1 MYRGTTPVYQI
12 RFTDGTGQD
21 IVEIVLTFKQAYG
34 AKVVLKLSDH
44 QIALNGDIATAS
56 LTQEQTLR
64 FRAGT
69 VQRQVKY
76 KTSDD
81 KVGSIPIATEAVT
94 DDLHGA
100 QI

>member
-1 MYRGTTPVYQI
+1 MIRGTTPVYQI
-12 RFTDGTGQD
+12 NFSEGTGEQ
-21 IVEIVLTFKQAYG
+21 ITEIVLTFKQAYG
-34 AKVVLKLSDH
+34 AKVVLKLSEN
-44 QIALNGDIATAS
+44 QIALNGDVAIAV
-56 LTQEQTLR
+56 LTQEQTLG

-81 KVGSIPIATEAVT
+81 RVGSISVAVEAVT
-94 DDLHGA
+94 EDLHGT